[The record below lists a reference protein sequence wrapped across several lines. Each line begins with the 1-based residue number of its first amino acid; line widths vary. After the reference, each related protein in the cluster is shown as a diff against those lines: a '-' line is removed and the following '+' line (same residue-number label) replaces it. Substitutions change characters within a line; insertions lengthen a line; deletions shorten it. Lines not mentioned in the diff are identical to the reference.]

1 MTRCEKAAEMWA
13 AFVGATAVVVAVTAY
28 VATVVVLAPPVV
40 PYMVRDAVRIVWGS
54 REESIG

>member
-1 MTRCEKAAEMWA
+1 MWA